1 VLAGC
6 RHQSDVEAEPG
17 VRDEVHHA
25 ELQEGRLCAR
35 PTTGREV
42 MTECIESVE
51 QLHEKY
57 K

>member
-1 VLAGC
+1 VLSGC
-6 RHQSDVEAEPG
+6 RHQSDVEAEPS

-51 QLHEKY
+51 KLHEKL